1 MTFDELRKIAYA
13 AAKENGWHDGPARH
27 PLEIEELI
35 HSEISE
41 ATECCRD
48 PNHPVEE
55 IYYLPS
61 GKPEGLAVE
70 YADVLIR
77 LADGVEE
84 LFIQGGERGEELINK
99 DECGVRKRHMA
110 DWFSFHIFLRKMVS
124 FFENFEPWHTY
135 EILEKCMVIMDILCD
150 MIRALGHDP
159 DKVIM
164 EKIAFNRL
172 RGYKHNKLA

>member
-84 LFIQGGERGEELINK
+84 LLIHRGEELMSRDDIGAGK
-99 DECGVRKRHMA
+99 CYQQ
-110 DWFSFHIFLRKMVS
+110 DWFLFHIFLRKMVS
-124 FFENFEPWHTY
+124 FFDRFGVWHTY
-135 EILEKCMVIMDILCD
+135 RILEMCEVIMNILRD
-150 MIRALGHDP
+150 RIRALGHDP
-159 DKVIM
+159 DRVIT
-164 EKIAFNRL
+164 EKIAYNKT